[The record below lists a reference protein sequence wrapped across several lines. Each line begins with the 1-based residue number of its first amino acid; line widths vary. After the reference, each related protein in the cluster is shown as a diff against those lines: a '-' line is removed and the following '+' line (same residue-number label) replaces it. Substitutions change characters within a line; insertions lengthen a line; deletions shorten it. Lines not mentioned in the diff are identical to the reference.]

1 MAGIGHNNPPQSRR
15 KSFGARWQK
24 AVWSHP
30 EITPYAFCVAWM
42 VHKFMDKNGEGVAIS
57 NAQIQETTGMSESSA
72 KRGKKW
78 LSDHGFILIL
88 SVGKKVGRQTG
99 VKTRIKALIPTDT
112 WSSQTQV
119 TEDQVLTDPGN
130 VVPLDPGKQK
140 VGLTDPDSLGLT
152 DPLIREEYS
161 KDILGSGDNNH
172 QCVRERDR
180 DAATASL
187 ENEEKTIANWL
198 WISTLEGQHGDKSG
212 PKQQQ
217 FEQARDYLETN
228 LELYGVELIKKA
240 VSTTKM
246 KHQTREIRGN
256 PMNYLMRLLAG
267 YKQDQKK
274 AEREARAPKD
284 EFKRKLDAIV

>member
-1 MAGIGHNNPPQSRR
+1 MAGIGHNNPPQTRR
-15 KSFGARWQK
+15 KSFGARWQE

-30 EITPYAFCVAWM
+30 DVTPFAFCVAWM

-57 NAQIQETTGMSESSA
+57 NKQIQDTTGMSESSA

-78 LSDHGFILIL
+78 LSDNGFILIL

-99 VKTRIKALIPTDT
+99 VKTRIRALIPVNT

-119 TEDQVLTDPGN
+119 TENQALTDPGN
-130 VVPLDPGKQK
+130 VVPLDPGQQK

-172 QCVRERDR
+172 QCAREENFP
-180 DAATASL
+180 AAHAAL
-187 ENEEKTIANWL
+187 KDEEKTIAHWL
-198 WISTLEGQHGDKSG
+198 WNSTLEGQHGDKSG
-212 PKQQQ
+212 PKSQQ
-217 FEQARDYLETN
+217 FEQARDYLKTN
-228 LELYGVELIKKA
+228 FELYGLELIKQA
-240 VSTTKM
+240 VSTTKI
-246 KHQTREIRGN
+246 KYQTRNIRGN

-267 YKQDQKK
+267 YKQDQRK
-274 AEREARAPKD
+274 AQQEAREPKQ